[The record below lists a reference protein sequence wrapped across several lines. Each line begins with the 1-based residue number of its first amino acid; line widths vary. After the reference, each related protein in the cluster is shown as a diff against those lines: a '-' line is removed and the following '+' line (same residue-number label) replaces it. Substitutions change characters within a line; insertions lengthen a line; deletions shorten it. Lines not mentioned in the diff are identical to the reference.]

1 MRRYLLLFLILLGAS
16 AGSAQQPAAQPS
28 QQPAEAQSSVTFRAE
43 TNFVEVHAIV
53 TDRAGA
59 FVRGLTADDFEVYEG
74 GRLQKPSVF
83 SYVDLPVERP
93 FTPVN
98 ASAPIE
104 PDVRETTRTFDG
116 RIYILLMDDLHTTV
130 TRTALVR
137 ETSRKFLEQYFGTND
152 LAAVVYTSARQEAGQ
167 ELTSNRKLL
176 IDAVN
181 RFQGM
186 KLPSTGQE
194 KLAVHLNR
202 TANDQI
208 LGSDDGTSQPLR
220 TTEGLTR
227 AESTRDPLDAERA
240 FNARRSLQALENVAN
255 WLGDVQGRRKALL
268 FFSEGLDYDIYQP
281 FNLAPEGNT
290 IIQEA
295 RDATAAAQRA
305 NVNIYGVDPRGLSQ
319 FGEMMDIN
327 ARSDYPQLEFG
338 TFRGALRELKL
349 AQESLISLADET
361 GGLAIVNSGDVVG
374 GLGRIVLDNS
384 RYYVLGYYSDTKNWN
399 AKFLKIDVKAKR
411 PGLEVRARK
420 GFLPPDPKKLAKAR
434 EAEVKAGTSP
444 ALKAALNKPVPIG
457 DLPARVF
464 AAPFRGS
471 GSTASVLVALEI
483 DGPSL
488 KFEQKDGRYNE
499 SLEVSIVA
507 VDEKAKV
514 QGGDRQT
521 FNLKLMPQTYER
533 LRTTGVR
540 LLSRLPLPPGR
551 YQIRVGASE
560 STGGTI
566 ATVPIDVEVPD
577 YAKVPFSLSGVAL
590 TSSAADRLVTANPDP
605 ESQTM
610 FSTPPVV
617 TRMFG
622 RMETLT
628 AYVEVYDNAKDAH
641 AISVATSV
649 QDAQTGRTVF
659 QTEDRRVVQAS
670 NRPEGQGIRTDIP
683 LRDLSAGKYVLH
695 VQATSTAGARTAQ
708 RDVLFEVR

>member
-1 MRRYLLLFLILLGAS
+1 MRRYLIISLILLGAS
-16 AGSAQQPAAQPS
+16 AGSAQQPQTPS
-28 QQPAEAQSSVTFRAE
+28 QQPADAQSAVTFRAE

-53 TDRAGA
+53 TDRTGA

-83 SYVDLPVERP
+83 TYVDLPVERP

-98 ASAPIE
+98 ASGPIE

-137 ETSRKFLEQYFGTND
+137 DTAGKFIERYLGTND

-194 KLAVHLNR
+194 KLAVHLQEA
-202 TANDQI
+202 ANDQFG
-208 LGSDDGTSQPLR
+208 GSDSGGSAPIR
-220 TTEGLTR
+220 TNEGLQNAR
-227 AESTRDPLDAERA
+227 STRDPLDAERA
-240 FNARRSLQALENVAN
+240 FNARRSFQALENVAN
-255 WLGDVQGRRKALL
+255 WLADVQGRRKALL

-281 FNLAPEGNT
+281 FQIAPEGNT

-295 RDATAAAQRA
+295 QDATAAAQRA
-305 NVNIYGVDPRGLSQ
+305 NVNIYGVDPRGLSA
-319 FGEMMDIN
+319 FGEMVDIN
-327 ARSDYPQLEFG
+327 SRSDYPQLEFG

-384 RYYVLGYYSDTKNWN
+384 RYYVLGYYSDTKNWKS
-399 AKFLKIDVKAKR
+399 KFLKIDVKVKR
-411 PGLEVRARK
+411 PGLQVRARK
-420 GFLPPDPKKLAKAR
+420 GFLPPDPKKVAKAR
-434 EAEVKAGTSP
+434 EADVKAGTSP
-444 ALKAALNKPVPIG
+444 ALKAALSKPVPIG

-464 AAPFRGS
+464 AAPFRGT

-577 YAKVPFSLSGVAL
+577 YSKVPFALSGVAL
-590 TSSAADRLVTANPDP
+590 TSSTAERLVTANQDP
-605 ESQTM
+605 ELQTM

-617 TRMFG
+617 TRAFA
-622 RMETLT
+622 RAETLT
-628 AYVEVYDNAKDAH
+628 AYVEVYDSSKDAH
-641 AISVATSV
+641 SITVATSV
-649 QDAQTGRTVF
+649 QDAQSGRTVF
-659 QTEDRRVVQAS
+659 NTEDRRVIQAS
-670 NRPEGQGIRTDIP
+670 SKPEGQGIRTDIP

-708 RDVLFEVR
+708 RDILFEVK

>member
-1 MRRYLLLFLILLGAS
+1 MRRYLLLLLILLGAS
-16 AGSAQQPAAQPS
+16 AGSAQQQGTI
-28 QQPAEAQSSVTFRAE
+28 TFRSE

-53 TDRAGA
+53 TDRTGA

-83 SYVDLPVERP
+83 SYIDLPVERP
-93 FTPVN
+93 FTPAN
-98 ASAPIE
+98 ASGPIE

-137 ETSRKFLEQYFGTND
+137 DTASKFIERYFGTND

-194 KLAVHLNR
+194 KLAVHLQQSL
-202 TANDQI
+202 NDQ
-208 LGSDDGTSQPLR
+208 LGQSAEDGTSQPIR
-220 TTEGLTR
+220 TNEGLQK
-227 AESTRDPLDAERA
+227 AQQTRDPLDAERA
-240 FNARRSLQALENVAN
+240 FNARRSMQALENVAN
-255 WLGDVQGRRKALL
+255 WMADVQGRRKALL

-281 FNLAPEGNT
+281 FDIAPEGNT

-295 RDATAAAQRA
+295 QEATAAAQRA

-319 FGEMMDIN
+319 FGEMIDIN
-327 ARSDYPQLEFG
+327 DKSDYPQLDFG
-338 TFRGALRELKL
+338 TFRGALNELKL
-349 AQESLISLADET
+349 AQESLISLATET

-384 RYYVLGYYSDTKNWN
+384 RYYVLGYYSDTKNWKS
-399 AKFLKIDVKAKR
+399 KFLKIEVKAKR
-411 PGLEVRARK
+411 PGLAVRARK

-444 ALKAALNKPVPIG
+444 ALKAALSKPVPVG

-464 AAPFRGS
+464 AAPFRGT
-471 GSTASVLVALEI
+471 GSTASVLLALEI

-499 SLEVSIVA
+499 SLGVSIVA

-540 LLSRLPLPPGR
+540 MLSRLPLPPGR

-577 YAKVPFSLSGVAL
+577 FSKVPFALSGVAL
-590 TSSAADRLVTANPDP
+590 TSSTADRLVTANQDP
-605 ESQTM
+605 ELQTM

-617 TRMFG
+617 TRSFG

-628 AYVEVYDNAKDAH
+628 SYVEVYDSSKDAH
-641 AISVATSV
+641 AIAVTTSV
-649 QDAQTGRTVF
+649 QDAATGRSVF

-670 NRPEGQGIRTDIP
+670 SKPEGQGIRTDIP
-683 LRDLSAGKYVLH
+683 LRDLNPGTYVLH
-695 VQATSTAGARTAQ
+695 VQATSTAGARTAT
-708 RDVLFEVR
+708 RDILFDVK

>member
-1 MRRYLLLFLILLGAS
+1 MRRYLIISLIPLGAP
-16 AGSAQQPAAQPS
+16 AGSAQQPQTPS
-28 QQPAEAQSSVTFRAE
+28 QQPADAQSAVTFRAE

-53 TDRAGA
+53 TDRTGA

-83 SYVDLPVERP
+83 TYVDLPVERP

-98 ASAPIE
+98 ASGPIE

-137 ETSRKFLEQYFGTND
+137 DTAGKFIERYLGTND

-194 KLAVHLNR
+194 KLAVHLQEA
-202 TANDQI
+202 ANDQFG
-208 LGSDDGTSQPLR
+208 GSDSGGSAPIR
-220 TTEGLTR
+220 TNEGLQNAR
-227 AESTRDPLDAERA
+227 STRDPLDAERA
-240 FNARRSLQALENVAN
+240 FNARRSFQALENVAN
-255 WLGDVQGRRKALL
+255 WLADVQGRRKALL

-281 FNLAPEGNT
+281 FQIAPEGNT

-295 RDATAAAQRA
+295 QDATAAAQRA
-305 NVNIYGVDPRGLSQ
+305 NVNIYGVDPRGLSA
-319 FGEMMDIN
+319 FGEMVDIN
-327 ARSDYPQLEFG
+327 SRSDYPQLEFG

-384 RYYVLGYYSDTKNWN
+384 RYYVLGYYSDTKNWKS
-399 AKFLKIDVKAKR
+399 KFLKIDVKVKR
-411 PGLEVRARK
+411 PGLQVRARK
-420 GFLPPDPKKLAKAR
+420 GFLPPDPKKVAKAR
-434 EAEVKAGTSP
+434 EADVKAGTSP
-444 ALKAALNKPVPIG
+444 ALKAALSKPVPIG

-464 AAPFRGS
+464 AAPFRGT

-540 LLSRLPLPPGR
+540 LISRLPLPPGR
-551 YQIRVGASE
+551 YQIRVGVSE
-560 STGGTI
+560 STGGPI

-577 YAKVPFSLSGVAL
+577 YVKVPFALSGVAL
-590 TSSAADRLVTANPDP
+590 TSSAAERLVTGNPDP
-605 ESQTM
+605 ELQTM

-617 TRMFG
+617 TRAFA
-622 RMETLT
+622 RAETLT
-628 AYVEVYDNAKDAH
+628 AYVEVYDSSKDAH
-641 AISVATSV
+641 AITVATSV
-649 QDAQTGRTVF
+649 QDAQNGRTVF

-670 NRPEGQGIRTDIP
+670 SKPEGQGIRTDIP
-683 LRDLSAGKYVLH
+683 LKDLSAGKYVLH

-708 RDVLFEVR
+708 RDILFEVR

>member
-1 MRRYLLLFLILLGAS
+1 MRSYFLISLILLGAS
-16 AGSAQQPAAQPS
+16 AGSAQRPPA
-28 QQPAEAQSSVTFRAE
+28 QQPADAQSSVTFRAE

-53 TDRAGA
+53 TDRTGA

-83 SYVDLPVERP
+83 SYIDLPVERP

-98 ASAPIE
+98 ASGPIE

-137 ETSRKFLEQYFGTND
+137 DTATKFIERYFGTND

-194 KLAVHLNR
+194 KLAVHLQE
-202 TANDQI
+202 ALNDQL
-208 LGSDDGTSQPLR
+208 LGSDDGTTSAPIR
-220 TTEGLTR
+220 TNEGLQK
-227 AESTRDPLDAERA
+227 AQATRDPLDNERA

-255 WLGDVQGRRKALL
+255 WLADVQGRRKALL

-281 FNLAPEGNT
+281 FDIAPEGNT

-295 RDATAAAQRA
+295 QDATAAAQRA
-305 NVNIYGVDPRGLSQ
+305 NVNIYGVDPRGLSL
-319 FGEMMDIN
+319 FGEMIDIN
-327 ARSDYPQLEFG
+327 DKSDYPQLDFG
-338 TFRGALRELKL
+338 TFRGALSELKL
-349 AQESLISLADET
+349 AQESLISLASET

-384 RYYVLGYYSDTKNWN
+384 RYYVLGYYSDTKNWKS
-399 AKFLKIDVKAKR
+399 KFLKIDVKVKR
-411 PGLEVRARK
+411 PGLQVRARK
-420 GFLPPDPKKLAKAR
+420 GFLPPDPKKIAKAR

-444 ALKAALNKPVPIG
+444 ALKAALNKPVPVG
-457 DLPARVF
+457 DLAARVF
-464 AAPFRGS
+464 AAPFRGT
-471 GSTASVLVALEI
+471 GSTASVLLALEI

-577 YAKVPFSLSGVAL
+577 YSKVPFALSGIAL
-590 TSSAADRLVTANPDP
+590 TSSAADRLVTANQDP
-605 ESQTM
+605 ELQTM

-617 TRMFG
+617 TRAFA
-622 RMETLT
+622 RAETLT
-628 AYVEVYDNAKDAH
+628 AYVEVYDSSKDAH
-641 AISVATSV
+641 AITVATSV
-649 QDAQTGRTVF
+649 QDAQNGRTAF

-670 NRPEGQGIRTDIP
+670 SKPEGQGIRTDIP

-708 RDVLFEVR
+708 RDILFEVK